1 MSEQREKYGL
11 KFPKR
16 YDDAQIE
23 RELLRQ
29 GGYFIFGDKKLGLG
43 LFQHFNNYWAL
54 LWPDDAQTRWTD
66 LILSEILGN
75 RFVGIIGPSNSWK
88 TSTCARIALMDWSLF
103 PECTMVLVSSTT
115 MDDLKNRIYGEI
127 TKFWQRAREQ
137 YAWFPG
143 FPIDYKCVIAAE
155 DIEEELIRDLRNGI
169 QGVPNKTPDGK
180 VQGLSKFVGRKNT
193 RVWTLCDEVQ
203 FCILGHLIIDTMT
216 GLRRM
221 DSIQAGDMI
230 ANANGWGRVT
240 KVHRRISSELGCL
253 KLKDGRVIYCT
264 PDHNIFTQ
272 FGWIK
277 ACHANESHYIVSHYE
292 AVHLLRFG
300 VHPLRKPTGVRP
312 VPAGESA
319 MPSVREDESEEAN
332 REHQAAV
339 LQSILRVEVSHVRP
353 DHSEKDFYP
362 GAPFEKWRGDEAC
375 PPRAPGVWRTLPQD
389 GDGGQLHE
397 VSRESSQAQFDA
409 ESYGSQTSDSGRQ
422 WHGADQGGVG
432 PSRVV
437 SRFKD
442 KLRLAHENAQGVW
455 NSNALQD
462 RRGAPAL
469 ETRHR
474 SGRTLSQSLEAER
487 SGREEDAISRG
498 AWVDSFTLLESP
510 DFGGYGN
517 GSSGVEVYNL
527 TVEGHP
533 SYSVNGLLV
542 HNCERS
548 FLQAQDNLS
557 SNGPNLLP
565 GYQRDEYGVIK
576 LNSKGEKKVLAGY
589 RGVFLGNPNP
599 TRPEN
604 CLHMVCE
611 PEDGWASIA
620 DDGTTK
626 TWLAKRIP
634 NSVVQCKVINLDGRD
649 SPNNDYPNDKPR
661 WPNLI
666 SRKRLAEFQLDTES
680 YWTQGVGFV
689 KLGLAGSKVITR
701 ELCDQFHAFDA
712 LTWEGSEPTT
722 KIGHA
727 DAAYGVVGGDRCVVG
742 WSEFSKCL
750 DGVTRI
756 LFHPPVIMP
765 VTIRQD
771 MIVEDQIAMF
781 FKNQMETAGVP
792 PENFF
797 FDGRG
802 SLATSIAKIWSPRIN
817 AVEFGGN
824 VTKRPVG
831 PDIFTDDPITRI
843 RRLKLADEH
852 YSKFVSELWW
862 SWRYTIQGD
871 QVRGLTLET
880 VLDAMPREW
889 YKVRGDKI
897 EIETKEK
904 MKKRTGCSPDLG
916 DWACIGIEG
925 ARRRGFNVARL
936 AVVPPKKTARESWL
950 DKHLSK
956 LEAVNQEQEL
966 LAI

>member
-1 MSEQREKYGL
+1 MSEQRQKYGL
-11 KFPKR
+11 NFPKR

-23 RELLRQ
+23 REMLRQ

-43 LFQHFNNYWAL
+43 LFQHFKNYWAL
-54 LWPDDAQTRWTD
+54 LWPDDAQTKWTD
-66 LILSEILGN
+66 LILSEMLGN
-75 RFVGIIGPSNSWK
+75 RFLGLIGGSNSWK
-88 TSTCARIALMDWSLF
+88 SSTCGRIALMDWSLF

-203 FCILGHLIIDTMT
+203 FC
-216 GLRRM
+216 
-221 DSIQAGDMI
+221 
-230 ANANGWGRVT
+230 
-240 KVHRRISSELGCL
+240 
-253 KLKDGRVIYCT
+253 
-264 PDHNIFTQ
+264 
-272 FGWIK
+272 
-277 ACHANESHYIVSHYE
+277 
-292 AVHLLRFG
+292 
-300 VHPLRKPTGVRP
+300 
-312 VPAGESA
+312 
-319 MPSVREDESEEAN
+319 
-332 REHQAAV
+332 
-339 LQSILRVEVSHVRP
+339 
-353 DHSEKDFYP
+353 
-362 GAPFEKWRGDEAC
+362 
-375 PPRAPGVWRTLPQD
+375 
-389 GDGGQLHE
+389 
-397 VSRESSQAQFDA
+397 
-409 ESYGSQTSDSGRQ
+409 
-422 WHGADQGGVG
+422 
-432 PSRVV
+432 
-437 SRFKD
+437 
-442 KLRLAHENAQGVW
+442 
-455 NSNALQD
+455 
-462 RRGAPAL
+462 
-469 ETRHR
+469 
-474 SGRTLSQSLEAER
+474 
-487 SGREEDAISRG
+487 
-498 AWVDSFTLLESP
+498 
-510 DFGGYGN
+510 
-517 GSSGVEVYNL
+517 
-527 TVEGHP
+527 
-533 SYSVNGLLV
+533 
-542 HNCERS
+542 ERS

-565 GYQRDEYGVIK
+565 GYQRDEHGVIK

-649 SPNNDYPNDKPR
+649 SPNNDYPDDRPR

-666 SRKRLAEFQLDTES
+666 SKKRLAEFQLDTES

-742 WSEFSKCL
+742 WSEFGKCL

-802 SLATSIAKIWSPRIN
+802 SLATSIAKNWSPKIN
-817 AVEFGGN
+817 AVEFGGSA
-824 VTKRPVG
+824 TKRPVG
-831 PDIFTDDPITRI
+831 PDIFTDDPITKI

-936 AVVPPKKTARESWL
+936 AVAPPKKTPRESWL

-966 LAI
+966 QTI